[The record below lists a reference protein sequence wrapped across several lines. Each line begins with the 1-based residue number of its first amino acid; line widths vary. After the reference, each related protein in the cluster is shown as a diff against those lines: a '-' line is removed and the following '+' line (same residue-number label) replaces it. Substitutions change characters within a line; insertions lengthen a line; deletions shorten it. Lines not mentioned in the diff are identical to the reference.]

1 MGLETTPPHYANKS
15 HSDFIDVVGVVR
27 VNLRGSTEMVSFRF
41 AGTLLL
47 GLLLLAGGVASP
59 TVATA
64 GEWPSDKQCKKL
76 KDAGV
81 VKTGW
86 CVAINRR
93 KGNCLGCH
101 MAMVNPW
108 PEGFPPGGNVGPPL
122 VAMKSRFESKEALRA
137 QIYDPTVRNPNTS
150 MPPFGK
156 HRLLSNKQID
166 QIVEWLW
173 TI

>member
-1 MGLETTPPHYANKS
+1 M
-15 HSDFIDVVGVVR
+15 VGVER
-27 VNLRGSTEMVSFRF
+27 VNLRGIIGMVSFRF

-47 GLLLLAGGVASP
+47 GLLLLAGGVVSP

-101 MAMVNPW
+101 MAIVNPW

-156 HRLLSNKQID
+156 HRLLSDKQID

>member
-1 MGLETTPPHYANKS
+1 ML
-15 HSDFIDVVGVVR
+15 
-27 VNLRGSTEMVSFRF
+27 SFRF
-41 AGTLLL
+41 AGTFLM

-59 TVATA
+59 TAATA
-64 GEWPSDKQCKKL
+64 GEWPSEKQCKKL
-76 KDAGV
+76 KDADV
-81 VKTGW
+81 VTTGW
-86 CVAINRR
+86 CVAITRR

-101 MAMVNPW
+101 MVMVNPW

-137 QIYDPTVRNPNTS
+137 QIYDPTVRSPNTS
-150 MPPFGK
+150 MPPVGK
-156 HRLLSNKQID
+156 HRLLSDKQID